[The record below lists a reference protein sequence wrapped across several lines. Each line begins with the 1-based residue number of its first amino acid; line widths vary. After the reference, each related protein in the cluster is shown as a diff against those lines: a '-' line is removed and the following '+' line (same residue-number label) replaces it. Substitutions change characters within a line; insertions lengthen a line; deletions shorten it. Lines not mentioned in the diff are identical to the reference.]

1 MTEIDVLKRL
11 QDVFDR
17 VFVEPPQLRMD
28 LTAVEVPEWD
38 SVKHVE
44 LLLAVEKEFNQKFS
58 VGEAMGIQ
66 QVGDWVRLLTARTA
80 G

>member
-1 MTEIDVLKRL
+1 MTEIDVLQRL

-28 LTAVEVPEWD
+28 LTAAEVPEWD

-66 QVGDWVRLLTARTA
+66 QVGDWVRLLAARTA
-80 G
+80 R